1 MGMRLILAA
10 TGIAGGLAWGGAA
23 LAQQPIN
30 LMAPTP
36 LAATPRAGIRAA
48 PLLPGPAVTTLPMLR
63 AARTPSYG
71 AATSYLETARASLS
85 RRGYTAAG
93 EALEQAETRLL
104 NDGAG
109 TGEESGQATA
119 QALLQVRLAR
129 QAAAER
135 DQAGALGATGRALAA
150 IQAADDERQSA
161 AVAASRQ
168 PGRPPP
174 SPATRAE
181 PPVPMI
187 TQALLPG
194 HWRLSG
200 WQYHWVP
207 PETRLRPVDTRAFVP
222 GHYVWRDG
230 AWAWDAGHY
239 GGD

>member
-10 TGIAGGLAWGGAA
+10 TGIAGGLVWVGAA

-36 LAATPRAGIRAA
+36 LAAA
-48 PLLPGPAVTTLPMLR
+48 PLPPTGPAVTTLPMLP
-63 AARTPSYG
+63 ATRTPSYG
-71 AATSYLETARASLS
+71 AATPYLETAQASLS
-85 RRGYTAAG
+85 RRRYAAAG
-93 EALEQAETRLL
+93 EALERAETRLL

-109 TGEESGQATA
+109 TGQESGQAA
-119 QALLQVRLAR
+119 AEALLQVRLAR
-129 QAAAER
+129 QAVAER
-135 DQAGALGATGRALAA
+135 DRAGALGATGRALAA
-150 IQAADDERQSA
+150 IQAADSETQSA
-161 AVAASRQ
+161 AVAAAKEPARLPS
-168 PGRPPP
+168 
-174 SPATRAE
+174 SPATTAQ
-181 PPVPMI
+181 PPMPMI
-187 TQALLPG
+187 TKALLPG

-222 GHYVWRDG
+222 GHYVWHDG

>member
-1 MGMRLILAA
+1 MGMRRILAA
-10 TGIAGGLAWGGAA
+10 TGIAGGLVWGGAA

-30 LMAPTP
+30 LMAPAP
-36 LAATPRAGIRAA
+36 LAAA
-48 PLLPGPAVTTLPMLR
+48 PLPPGPAVTTLPMLP

-71 AATSYLETARASLS
+71 AATPYLETAQASLS
-85 RRGYTAAG
+85 RRRYTAAG
-93 EALEQAETRLL
+93 EALERAETRLL

-109 TGEESGQATA
+109 TGQESGQAAA

-129 QAAAER
+129 QAVAER
-135 DQAGALGATGRALAA
+135 DRAGALGATGRALAA
-150 IQAADDERQSA
+150 IQAADNERQSA
-161 AVAASRQ
+161 AVAAAKE
-168 PGRPPP
+168 PARPPP
-174 SPATRAE
+174 SPATTAQ
-181 PPVPMI
+181 PPMPMI
-187 TQALLPG
+187 TKALLPG